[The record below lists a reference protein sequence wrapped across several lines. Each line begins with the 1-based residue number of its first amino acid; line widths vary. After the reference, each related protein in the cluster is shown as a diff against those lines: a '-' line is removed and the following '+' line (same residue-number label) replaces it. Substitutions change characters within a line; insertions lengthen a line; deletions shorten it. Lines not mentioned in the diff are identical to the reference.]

1 MARARSIKPGF
12 FTNDSLVDLPFATRL
27 LFIGLWTIADKEGR
41 LLDRPKKI
49 KMEIFPADDVDCE
62 QALTQ
67 LTDKG
72 FLLRYEA
79 EGVRYIQV
87 FNWRKHQNPHMKE
100 ADSAIPAPEIP
111 GMAPELPVQA
121 RLTPDSGLLTP
132 DSPNRHASLPVAE
145 WDEWLA
151 HRKSKR
157 WPCDPTT
164 LQKQLN
170 ILAKHPT
177 GVQREILDTSI
188 QAGWQGLFPPKAN
201 GKPAAPAPKPRVE
214 PTAEQLTAA
223 QRQAAED
230 NKRQLAKLGLRA

>member
-1 MARARSIKPGF
+1 MRARNLKPSIFRNELLAVADPL
-12 FTNDSLVDLPFATRL
+12 FTV
-27 LFIGLWTIADKEGR
+27 LFEGLWCLADRAGR
-41 LLDRPKKI
+41 LEDRPAKI
-49 KMEIFPADDVDCE
+49 HLEVNPGRAFESTVATLGWLAE
-62 QALTQ
+62 N
-67 LTDKG
+67 G
-72 FLLRYEA
+72 FILRYEA
-79 EGVRYIQV
+79 SGQKFIQV
-87 FNWRKHQNPHMKE
+87 VNFEKHQNPHVKE
-100 ADSAIPAPEIP
+100 PHSTIPAPD
-111 GMAPELPVQA
+111 GYGASPVQIS
-121 RLTPDSGLLTP
+121 LTPDSGLLTP